1 MGDYLRVSKASMEK
15 DADRIEELLK
25 ALPKLIDEL
34 EQAMGQLSA
43 CWEGPAWVAYQK
55 SVTEYVEELTGMY
68 EQMGNYAVHIKEAA
82 KEYGRA
88 EQDICSEI
96 NKIYVF

>member
-1 MGDYLRVSKASMEK
+1 MGDYLKVSKSAMEK
-15 DADRIEELLK
+15 DAGRIEELLK
-25 ALPKLIDEL
+25 TLPQLIQEL

-43 CWEGPAWVAYQK
+43 CWEGPAWVTYQK
-55 SVTEYVEELTGMY
+55 SVAGYVEELTEMY
-68 EQMGNYAVHIKEAA
+68 KQMGNYAVHIKEAA
-82 KEYGRA
+82 KEYGRV